1 MFEQLNRNIFTAI
14 NHFAGNSRIL
24 DILGIAAAKYL
35 PFLFII
41 VLIYLWF
48 KEDEN
53 KPITLY
59 AIYSAVVGLILN
71 YIVTRIYF
79 HPRPF
84 MIPIGTLLV
93 SHANETSFPSDH
105 TTLMLSM
112 AFLLFYFRKTRG
124 TGVILFFLG
133 LAGGISRIFCGLHF
147 PFDILG
153 SLGVG
158 IISAGIIYLLKGSLQ
173 KFNTIIITFYNKIVS
188 SIKKNRA

>member
-14 NHFAGNSRIL
+14 NHFAGNSKIL

-35 PFLFII
+35 PFFFII

-53 KPITLY
+53 KPIALD
-59 AIYSAVVGLILN
+59 ALYSAVLGLLLN
-71 YIVTRIYF
+71 YIITRIYF

-84 MIPIGTLLV
+84 MIPMGNLLI
-93 SHANETSFPSDH
+93 SHTNDASFPSDH

-112 AFLLFYFRKTRG
+112 AFLLFYFRKTRIIG
-124 TGVILFFLG
+124 AILFFLG
-133 LAGGISRIFCGLHF
+133 LAGGISRVFCGLHF

-153 SLGVG
+153 SMIVG
-158 IISAGIIYLLKGSLQ
+158 SVSAGIIYMLKGSLQ
-173 KFNTIIITFYNKIVS
+173 KVNIIIITFYDRIIS
-188 SIKKNRA
+188 PFKKNRE

>member
-24 DILGIAAAKYL
+24 DILGIVTAKYL
-35 PFLFII
+35 PVLFII

-48 KEDEN
+48 REDEN

-59 AIYSAVVGLILN
+59 AIYSAVIGLILN
-71 YIVTRIYF
+71 YIITRIYF

-124 TGVILFFLG
+124 TGAILFFLG
-133 LAGGISRIFCGLHF
+133 LAGGISRVYCGLHF

-153 SLGVG
+153 SLVVG
-158 IISAGIIYLLKGSLQ
+158 IISAGIIYLLKGSLK

-188 SIKKNRA
+188 SFKKYRA

>member
-1 MFEQLNRNIFTAI
+1 MLEQLNMNIFTLI
-14 NHFAGNSRIL
+14 NHFAGYSRTL

-35 PFLFII
+35 PFLFIA

-53 KPITLY
+53 KPIALD
-59 AIYSAVVGLILN
+59 ALYSAVFGLLLN
-71 YIVTRIYF
+71 YVISRIYF

-84 MIPIGTLLV
+84 MIPMGKLLIA
-93 SHANETSFPSDH
+93 HTNDASFPSDH

-124 TGVILFFLG
+124 TGAILFFLG
-133 LAGGISRIFCGLHF
+133 LAGGISRVFCGLHF

-153 SLGVG
+153 SMVVG
-158 IISAGIIYLLKGSLQ
+158 IISAGIIYILKGSLQ
-173 KFNTIIITFYNKIVS
+173 KINTIIITFYDRLIS
-188 SIKKNRA
+188 PFKKNRE

>member
-14 NHFAGNSRIL
+14 NLFAGNSRIL
-24 DILGIAAAKYL
+24 DILGIVTAKYL
-35 PFLFII
+35 PVLFII

-48 KEDEN
+48 KQDEN

-59 AIYSAVVGLILN
+59 ALYSAVIGLIFN
-71 YIVTRIYF
+71 YIITRIYF

-93 SHANETSFPSDH
+93 SHASETSFPSDH
-105 TTLMLSM
+105 TTLMLSI
-112 AFLLFYFRKTRG
+112 AFLFVFFRKTRTIG
-124 TGVILFFLG
+124 IILTFFG

-153 SLGVG
+153 SIGVG
-158 IISAGIIYLLKGSLQ
+158 FFSAGIVIILKDMLQ
-173 KFNTIIITFYNKIVS
+173 RLNNTIIIIYEKIVLS
-188 SIKKNRA
+188 FKRDRK